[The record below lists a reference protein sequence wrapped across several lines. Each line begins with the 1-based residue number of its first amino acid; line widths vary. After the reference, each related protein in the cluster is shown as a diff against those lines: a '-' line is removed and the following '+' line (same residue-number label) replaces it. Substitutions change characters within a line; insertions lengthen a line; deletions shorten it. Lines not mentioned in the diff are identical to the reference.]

1 MDVNPLRLPPGL
13 VAAQPKA
20 ASGASPPA
28 NQPVDGYQPA
38 EKSSWGDKLAKLA
51 AVSATAS
58 GVAQLVGVGST
69 VTGLLGLGVLAAPV
83 AVGIFLCKGGL
94 WRGSTGDKLARVGAL
109 SLTATM
115 AAAIGGVSLP
125 VLTALALPAI
135 VAAPI
140 AVGAMLWKKLRGEKT
155 PPQQPPPEPP
165 VKFGS

>member
-1 MDVNPLRLPPGL
+1 MDVNPLRFNPI
-13 VAAQPKA
+13 VAALPKA
-20 ASGASPPA
+20 VAGQKSAA

-38 EKSSWGDKLAKLA
+38 QKSGWGDKLARLA

-58 GVAQLVGVGST
+58 GVAQLVGLGST

-109 SLTATM
+109 SLSATM
-115 AAAIGGVSLP
+115 AAAIGGASLP
-125 VLTALALPAI
+125 VMTALALPAI
-135 VAAPI
+135 VAAPV
-140 AVGAMLWKKLRGEKT
+140 AVGAMLWKKLRGGGQA
-155 PPQQPPPEPP
+155 PAQPPPEPP